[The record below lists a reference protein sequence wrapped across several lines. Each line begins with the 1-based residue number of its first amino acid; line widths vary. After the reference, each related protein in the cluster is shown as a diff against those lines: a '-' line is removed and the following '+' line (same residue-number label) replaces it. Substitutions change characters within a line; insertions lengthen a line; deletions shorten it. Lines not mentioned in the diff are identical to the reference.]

1 MQHETKKIALIVN
14 ELTTLLLHMGNGNI
28 EVKINRQKLATEIV
42 MIQYQCN
49 YEEVFVQN
57 LRYDLNTQRQ
67 SEVEGYYWQ
76 LIGDDD
82 DGEEISLV
90 GAMIDEAVV
99 EQKEG
104 DLYIHIIRKNQ
115 H

>member
-14 ELTTLLLHMGNGNI
+14 ELTTLLLYKGNGKI
-28 EVKINRQKLATEIV
+28 EVQINRQKLGTEIV

-49 YEEVFVQN
+49 YDELFVQN

-67 SEVEGYYWQ
+67 AEVEGYYWQ
-76 LIGDDD
+76 LIADDD

-104 DLYIHIIRKNQ
+104 DLYIHITRKNSY
-115 H
+115 